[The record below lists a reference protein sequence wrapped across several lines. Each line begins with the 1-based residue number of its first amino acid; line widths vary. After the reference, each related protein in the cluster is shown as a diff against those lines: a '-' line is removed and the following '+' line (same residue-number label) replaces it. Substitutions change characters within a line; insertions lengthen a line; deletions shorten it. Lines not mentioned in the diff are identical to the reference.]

1 MEYYEACKAKFN
13 LEKAKISL
21 QAKISLDKT
30 LVKQNF
36 PRQNNTV
43 LKSTLTLSFNVNILT
58 LVLAGWT
65 QNLL

>member
-30 LVKQNF
+30 LVKCF
-36 PRQNNTV
+36 
-43 LKSTLTLSFNVNILT
+43 TLDKTILS
-58 LVLAGWT
+58 
-65 QNLL
+65 